1 MRIDQPTDIP
11 PFRTGELTV
20 PFLFVPE
27 GQSTSEDW
35 LQAHPGAIRVPATAV
50 FRQDGSLTGVTLAQN
65 EGDAVSAATLSALVN
80 MFADPSRTGHNRPSD
95 SIQTAS
101 RTISAESRQ
110 SAPEHHYH
118 APIDDATRKENSP
131 VPLPDRED
139 PLAPVPFRDGNGQQV
154 FAPDGTKMMRPQGMD
169 PHFFVNRGIEDKERE
184 YEILAQDSILGWVD
198 AFLYMESE
206 LSKFDRG
213 NIWDAQR
220 IGHAYRPEFVDYAT
234 VLIGLYAA
242 ASGIPESLILLIENI
257 IAFKNKYE
265 KGENYDNVYRYLP
278 ERNVKN
284 TGEGYYLYNSRK
296 ISPDKK

>member
-1 MRIDQPTDIP
+1 MFIDKSSDTTPS
-11 PFRTGELTV
+11 RANELVV

-27 GQSTSEDW
+27 GQSAPEDW
-35 LQAHPGAIRVPATAV
+35 LQAHPGTIRVPATAV

-139 PLAPVPFRDGNGQQV
+139 PLAPVPFRDDNGQHV
-154 FAPDGTKMMRPQGMD
+154 FAPDGTKRMRPQGMD

-220 IGHAYRPEFVDYAT
+220 IGHA
-234 VLIGLYAA
+234 
-242 ASGIPESLILLIENI
+242 
-257 IAFKNKYE
+257 
-265 KGENYDNVYRYLP
+265 
-278 ERNVKN
+278 
-284 TGEGYYLYNSRK
+284 
-296 ISPDKK
+296 